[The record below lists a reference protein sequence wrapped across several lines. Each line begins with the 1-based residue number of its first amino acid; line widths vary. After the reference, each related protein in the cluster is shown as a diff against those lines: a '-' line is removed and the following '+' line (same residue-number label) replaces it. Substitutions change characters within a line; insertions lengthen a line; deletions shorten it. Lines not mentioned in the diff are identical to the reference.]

1 MALPFTNW
9 GSVSRSAGL
18 LSALGKQV
26 KLLNY
31 GGADRITV
39 SFDPFTEK
47 QQVFTIRSI
56 LSYLNQHKRRITN
69 PKCALRTNILC
80 DRSLPSV
87 HVQLIDGSEV
97 LFKTENLTTLEFLTN
112 FNHMVSAKAPK
123 KQEVAVVLTKAEK
136 AAAVGGAK
144 KKWK

>member
-1 MALPFTNW
+1 VTEYVQALLF
-9 GSVSRSAGL
+9 
-18 LSALGKQV
+18 
-26 KLLNY
+26 LN
-31 GGADRITV
+31 
-39 SFDPFTEK
+39 F
-47 QQVFTIRSI
+47 VF
-56 LSYLNQHKRRITN
+56 
-69 PKCALRTNILC
+69 A
-80 DRSLPSV
+80 V
-87 HVQLIDGSEV
+87 DGSEV